1 MRRWKLRPLARKTES
16 MGETIIVQV
25 GGEGGDITLFGR
37 RNVYKQW
44 VFRRSSSDSS
54 WSMIDEA
61 RDADP
66 GPPPDPVWVKTW
78 NEAIALLDRNPWA
91 QLVPLAVHAE
101 FRETVLVEVTRRLLV
116 DPSRRNERQMERW
129 LLVCKTED
137 GISERGRRV

>member
-1 MRRWKLRPLARKTES
+1 

-37 RNVYKQW
+37 RIGNEQW

-66 GPPPDPVWVKTW
+66 GPAPDPVWVKTW

-91 QLVPLAVHAE
+91 QLVPLAFLGVAIAFPSAIVSAVCAINIGLFVYMAIDDE
-101 FRETVLVEVTRRLLV
+101 RVLRQSPLAADYKSYRMRIGMFLPRLAGK
-116 DPSRRNERQMERW
+116 R
-129 LLVCKTED
+129 
-137 GISERGRRV
+137 